1 MFIWYIFIPVFV
13 LCLSIFVFL
22 DKRNEKISR
31 NIVKIKAKIFA
42 ESDRGDEFASLFNL
56 AQLYEDTALH
66 PKYSFLDKYG
76 YDKKLIIG
84 PSEEKF
90 WEAYNREKEQFTK
103 DPNHRLYK
111 LFVNNVGYEGELA
124 EQDGVIHFMIK
135 KAKPNYSNMFQNCA
149 SLTTISF
156 PKYITIGYAGGGGGS
171 TTSYAAQKANPND
184 LSCPVFEKMR
194 TLWKNSTEDEDS
206 FTFIIKADE
215 IEDFCSM
222 CELVC
227 GDELSW

>member
-1 MFIWYIFIPVFV
+1 MFV

-31 NIVKIKAKIFA
+31 NIVKIKAKLFA

-111 LFVNNVGYEGELA
+111 LFVDNVGYEGELA

-135 KAKPNYSNMFQNCA
+135 KAKPNYSNMFQNCN

-156 PKYITIGYAGGGGGS
+156 PKYITIRYNPTAVTHGM
-171 TTSYAAQKANPND
+171 SYYNPAQANPNPND

-194 TLWKNSTEDEDS
+194 TLWKNSTEDKDS

-227 GDELSW
+227 GEELSW